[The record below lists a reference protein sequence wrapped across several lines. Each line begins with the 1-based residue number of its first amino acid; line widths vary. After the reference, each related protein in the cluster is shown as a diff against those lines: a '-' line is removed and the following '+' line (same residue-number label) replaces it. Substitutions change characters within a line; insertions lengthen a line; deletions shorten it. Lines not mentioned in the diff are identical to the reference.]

1 MEKVF
6 HLFDFLKLNDW
17 GFLAFHFRERCLGLL
32 WSIFIVKWYSHA
44 SLSYRFKFKSR
55 GQLGT
60 VCGDGIQNTN
70 GLYGL
75 GMAPAMSAGL
85 HQLSWPQGTLL
96 LLLLIR
102 IVLSWA
108 EYYNFHHYYLM
119 LLLNIKVLYQKKLLL
134 HVSLLPL
141 VKSYFWVKG
150 YTKLR

>member
-6 HLFDFLKLNDW
+6 HWLSFLKLNDR
-17 GFLAFHFRERCLGLL
+17 GFLAFHFRERCLGP
-32 WSIFIVKWYSHA
+32 WSLSIVKWYSHA
-44 SLSYRFKFKSR
+44 SCNYRFKFKSW

-60 VCGDGIQNTN
+60 VRGDGIQNTN

-75 GMAPAMSAGL
+75 GMAPAMRAGL
-85 HQLSWPQGTLL
+85 HQLSWPQGALLL

-108 EYYNFHHYYLM
+108 EYYNFRHYYLM
-119 LLLNIKVLYQKKLLL
+119 LLLNIKVLYQKKLPL